1 MEHIINIIG
10 IGEVLWDV
18 FPEGKQ
24 LGGAPCNFVYHA
36 NKLGGNALAVSAV
49 GNDENGQ
56 EILELLNQKN
66 ISEELIQ
73 VNKHPT
79 GTVEVKL
86 NDQGVPE
93 YIIHENVAWDYIRL
107 DNAVQQS
114 ISEAD
119 IICFGILA
127 QRNKTSRENI
137 VRMLKSVGPETL
149 IVFDINLR
157 QHYYNKEIIEDS
169 LQSCHVLKLNG
180 EELQIISGML
190 CLTGSSE
197 EAQVIELMERYNLQ
211 LLALTHGSEG
221 SLLMTPS
228 EKSYLPTPKVQVKD
242 TVGAG
247 DSFTA
252 AMIVGFAKGE
262 PLNELHQK
270 AVDISAFVCTQ
281 DGAMPEYNE
290 IQILK

>member
-1 MEHIINIIG
+1 MNNRLNIIG

-36 NKLGGNALAVSAV
+36 NKLGANALVVSAV
-49 GNDENGQ
+49 GNDKNGQ
-56 EILELLNQKN
+56 EIVELLNKKN
-66 ISEELIQ
+66 LPVELIQ
-73 VNKHPT
+73 VNEKPT
-79 GTVEVKL
+79 GTVEVNL
-86 NDQGVPE
+86 SDAGVPE
-93 YIIHENVAWDYIRL
+93 YIIHENVAWDYIRFNSAFEQGL
-107 DNAVQQS
+107 L
-114 ISEAD
+114 ETD
-119 IICFGILA
+119 IICFGSLA
-127 QRNKTSRENI
+127 QRNKISRESI
-137 VRMLKSVGPETL
+137 VRILKSAGPETL

-157 QHYYNKEIIEDS
+157 QHYYNKEIIENS

-180 EELQIISGML
+180 EELQIISEML
-190 CLTGSSE
+190 GLTGDCE
-197 EAQVIELMERYNLQ
+197 ESRVIELIERYNLQ

-221 SLLMTPS
+221 SLLMTTS

-252 AMIVGFAKGE
+252 AMVAGFAKGE
-262 PLNELHQK
+262 PLNKLHQK
-270 AVDISAFVCTQ
+270 AVEISAFVCTQ